1 MITSTDSD
9 FDWREDECVVLKEQL
24 AVAVYPNS
32 HGAIVI
38 RQERAWDED
47 SDTLIL
53 IEPCNASAVAEALLA
68 AASHHPP
75 CVPANMQPTTRTNE
89 AVGRANEDDVPPL
102 LRAAE

>member
-53 IEPCNASAVAEALLA
+53 IQPSSAKAVADALLA
-68 AASHHPP
+68 AATGWDDPP
-75 CVPANMQPTTRTNE
+75 RSPSQQEPIGE
-89 AVGRANEDDVPPL
+89 GGERATALPL
-102 LRAAE
+102 LARAVNG